1 MKIKMQ
7 QFFAKNHSWSVVGQ
21 GLARGFKS
29 AGHNVEIFST
39 NGIELF
45 PDDLKENIIGYVE
58 ENKPQLYG
66 RAPSGEYDMQF
77 SYTSMKN
84 FPMYL
89 LHGNKNRIGLWCY
102 EWPALNG
109 NTLPTGFAKHHI
121 SCDWLCPPSEIA
133 KRVFIEAKI
142 SAEKMK
148 VIPHGIVADDYRK
161 TTTLKLPTNKK
172 FKIGVVLGQNHK
184 RKNIPGMLKAYGEA
198 FTNKDDVCLII
209 KGKEKQIA
217 NTFDVSLMDCLNNFN
232 KLYPKHAEL
241 KIMSDFIIDMSNFYR
256 SIDATYTMSHTESFY
271 LCALESMASGKLSIA
286 PNWGGQVDFLNST
299 NSLLIEGKETR
310 ADPSSMYW
318 EQRNNAIWF
327 QPSIDD
333 AVDKLRY
340 AYNNFEIMNSVI
352 EKDREKVYEKYDWSN
367 ISKQYLDLCK
377 AV

>member
-7 QFFAKNHSWSVVGQ
+7 QFFSKNHSWSVVGQ
-21 GLARGFKS
+21 GIARGFKS

-45 PDDLKENIIGYVE
+45 PDDLKENLIGYVE

-77 SYTSMKN
+77 SYTSLKN

-89 LHGNKNRIGLWCY
+89 SHGKKNRIGLWCF
-102 EWPALNG
+102 EFPAAGGSCLA
-109 NTLPTGFAKHHI
+109 TGFAKHHNN
-121 SCDWLCPPSEIA
+121 CDWLCPPSEIA
-133 KRVFIEAKI
+133 KRVFLEAKI
-142 SAEKMK
+142 PAEKMK

-161 TTTLKLPTNKK
+161 TTKIKLPTNKK

-209 KGKEKQIA
+209 KGKERPIA
-217 NTFDVSLMDCLNNFN
+217 NTFDVSLYDCVNYF
-232 KLYPKHAEL
+232 KAMYPKHAEL
-241 KIMSDFIIDMSNFYR
+241 KIMPDFIIDMSDFYR
-256 SIDATYTMSHTESFY
+256 SIDSTYTMTYAESY
-271 LCALESMASGKLSIA
+271 YVPGLESIAAGKLSIA

-318 EQRNNAIWF
+318 EQKARAIWF
-327 QPSIDD
+327 QASIDD

-340 AYNNFEIMNSVI
+340 AYNNFETMNAVI
-352 EKDREKVYEKYDWSN
+352 EKDREKVYQKFDWSN
-367 ISKQYLDLCK
+367 IAKQYLELFIL
-377 AV
+377 